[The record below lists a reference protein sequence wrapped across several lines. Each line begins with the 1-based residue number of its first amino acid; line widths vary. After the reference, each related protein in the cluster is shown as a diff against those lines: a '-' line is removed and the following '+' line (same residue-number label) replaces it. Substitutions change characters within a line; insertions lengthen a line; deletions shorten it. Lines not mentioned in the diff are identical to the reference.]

1 RAKANEKYSIKNA
14 SNFVGVETPSRSIL
28 FVIDVSGS
36 MEDLVVD
43 REQFQDGDYPSWAR
57 MDIVKTELAR
67 TIEGLESYVKFGII
81 SFATDT
87 KRWKKKLVPA

>member
-1 RAKANEKYSIKNA
+1 MQWLPRAEWAEARAKANEKYSIKNA

-43 REQFQDGDYPSWAR
+43 YVQQVLHKVIWVQ
-57 MDIVKTELAR
+57 I
-67 TIEGLESYVKFGII
+67 ILEIMI
-81 SFATDT
+81 
-87 KRWKKKLVPA
+87 